1 MSNVKQMVSPDAER
15 FKALFDGFSKAHGR
29 YKITDRVRE
38 KDGKRE
44 GDART
49 VRGPVPPVA
58 WNQHLLGSA
67 DGIGIIPLRD
77 DDTVK
82 FAVIDIDEYDA
93 DLLDW
98 AKRLAKN
105 PAVLCRSKS
114 GGGHLYVFFQD
125 ALPSELVFD
134 KLRMLAANLGCPDAE
149 IFPKQIKRSFDD
161 DAGNWINLPYYGDER
176 KAIHPD
182 GHDMPLEEF
191 LEYAEKRLVSRERL
205 DALKPDVRL
214 FESKKAEA
222 EPEHPE
228 LADGPP
234 CLASILNSAVDGTLD
249 QRNIFLHQVSRYV
262 RKKHGVEE
270 AGERE
275 FRRIAGYLKDPL
287 PEPEIASIW
296 KSAKRKERPLYSC
309 NENLLNPLCK
319 ADECAKR
326 AYGMTRNKG
335 GRPRKEKIELDAVTL
350 ADFNKRH
357 AVIDD
362 GGETKVLTER
372 RDPDTGRLLD
382 YKLSTV
388 ASFINM
394 RLNRKREVDAWLA
407 HDKAR
412 RYQHGFKYAPYPYEE
427 GVAWSPDRGVPP
439 GYYNLWRGFA
449 VTPRHDIQ
457 PTRILDHIRGRWCRG
472 DSEYFEYVVN
482 WLAWGVQN
490 PAKPAEAAL
499 VLQGGEGTGK
509 GIIVRAFGSLWA
521 PHFVHAFSA
530 EDIVG
535 KFNGHFGESSFTFFD
550 EAFFAG
556 DLRHSSMLRGLISE
570 PTLRVEKKFENRR
583 TEVNTQKFIFAANA
597 KHAVDAAIDSR
608 RYFALEVLPKRP
620 DDGPY
625 FDALNAAIEGGER
638 EALFGFL
645 LSRQLGG
652 FHPSK
657 MPAPTEAL
665 QLNRELSES
674 PARRFIRSV
683 LDSGQNPGTS
693 TAYDYPKMND
703 LNIGQAIERIHK
715 SGSNRFVNSKTL
727 LAELRNLP
735 GDHSNNGRV
744 FNGMRDLPGRGLVPA
759 FKRVSCWTW
768 GDLVEAR
775 RAFDPNG
782 HWDQSVT
789 TWRPEEVV
797 EDEGAGEQGKDKRGG
812 ADEPIPF

>member
-38 KDGKRE
+38 KDGKRDGE
-44 GDART
+44 ART

-77 DDTVK
+77 DNTVK
-82 FAVIDIDEYDA
+82 FAVIDIDKYDA

-114 GGGHLYVFFQD
+114 GGGHLYVFFQE

-134 KLRMLAANLGCPDAE
+134 KLRMLATNVGFPNAE

-161 DAGNWINLPYYGDER
+161 DAGNWINLPYYGDTR
-176 KAIHPD
+176 RAIHPD

-191 LEYAEKRLVSRERL
+191 FEYAEKRQVSRESL

-214 FESKKAEA
+214 FESRKAKA
-222 EPEHPE
+222 EPEHSE

-275 FRRIAGYLKDPL
+275 FKRIAGYLKDPL
-287 PEPEIASIW
+287 PASEITSIW
-296 KSAKRKERPLYSC
+296 KSAKRKEYPRYSC

-319 ADECAKR
+319 ADVCAKR

-362 GGETKVLTER
+362 GGDTKVLTER
-372 RDPDTGRLLD
+372 RDGRLLD

-394 RLNRKREVDAWLA
+394 RLNRKREVEAWLA

-412 RYQHGFKYAPYPYEE
+412 RYPHGFKYAPYPYAI
-427 GVAWSPDRGVPP
+427 GAPWSPDDGVPP

-449 VTPRHDIQ
+449 VAPRHDIQ
-457 PTRILDHIRGRWCRG
+457 PTRILYHIRDRWCRG
-472 DSEYFEYVVN
+472 NAEHFEYVVN
-482 WLAWGVQN
+482 WLAWGIQN
-490 PAKPAEAAL
+490 PARPAEAAL

-509 GIIVRAFGSLWA
+509 GIIVRAYGSLWA

-535 KFNGHFGESSFTFFD
+535 KFNGDFGESSFTFFD

-556 DLRHSSMLRGLISE
+556 EKRHSSMLRGLISE

-583 TEVNTQKFIFAANA
+583 TEVNTQKYIFAAND
-597 KHAVDAAIDSR
+597 KHAVDAAYDSR
-608 RYFALEVLPKRP
+608 RYFALEVLPKKP

-645 LSRQLGG
+645 LSRKLDD

-665 QLNRELSES
+665 QLNRELSEN

-683 LDSGQNPGTS
+683 LELGQNPGTS
-693 TAYDYPKMND
+693 DAYKYPRLDD
-703 LNIGQAIERIHK
+703 LNVEQAVEHIRK
-715 SGSNRFVNSKTL
+715 TGGRFVTHKTL
-727 LAELRNLP
+727 LAELRALP
-735 GDHSNNGRV
+735 GKHTNNGRV
-744 FNGMRDLPGRGLVPA
+744 FTGMDNQNSPTFR
-759 FKRVSCWTW
+759 RVSCWSW
-768 GDLVEAR
+768 GDLAEAR
-775 RAFDPNG
+775 RAFDPNAQ
-782 HWDQSVT
+782 WDETVT
-789 TWRPEEVV
+789 AWRPENIKD
-797 EDEGAGEQGKDKRGG
+797 EDGGTDEQV
-812 ADEPIPF
+812 PF